1 MQGLCT
7 VVPPTHPP
15 PHLPPSLQM
24 RERTVAELLSVTD
37 SLELREGD
45 MQRTRAELRSTRAE
59 VAAMEGRFEAEMRWG
74 EGGGGRGRGSGD

>member
-1 MQGLCT
+1 
-7 VVPPTHPP
+7 
-15 PHLPPSLQM
+15 M

-59 VAAMEGRFEAEMRWG
+59 VAALEGQFEAEMR
-74 EGGGGRGRGSGD
+74 